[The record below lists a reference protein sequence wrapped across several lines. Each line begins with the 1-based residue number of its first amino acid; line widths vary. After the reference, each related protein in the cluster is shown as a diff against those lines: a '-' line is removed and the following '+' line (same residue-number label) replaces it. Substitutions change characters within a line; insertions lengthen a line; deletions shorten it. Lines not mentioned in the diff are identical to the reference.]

1 MALREA
7 HNCEKAAEISE
18 RWGRNVSTQ
27 RSGYH
32 ERRPWE
38 VGAEE
43 AEGEK

>member
-18 RWGRNVSTQ
+18 RWGRKLRAQ

-38 VGAEE
+38 MGVGD
-43 AEGEK
+43 AEGEN